1 MKFISWTL
9 FSAAALLAVP
19 QPVWAVTQAINSGI
33 RNMPLANTSGTI
45 ERGGTITAINPKK
58 ETIAVDGVIYPL
70 ATSVRIYAA
79 NDLETSRHNLRK
91 NTRIRFSTAK
101 DTVSGQ
107 EKIIEI
113 WIINPSSR
121 PPRK

>member
-19 QPVWAVTQAINSGI
+19 QPVWAVTQAVNSGI
-33 RNMPLANTSGTI
+33 RNMPLTNTSGII

-58 ETIAVDGVIYPL
+58 ETIAVDGIIYPL
-70 ATSVRIYAA
+70 ATSIRIYAA
-79 NDLETSRHNLRK
+79 DDLETSRHNLQK
-91 NTRIRFSTAK
+91 SVRIRFSTVK
-101 DTVSGQ
+101 DMSSGR